1 MDREVQ
7 KMFEEKNKE
16 IIKNNLQLDIERN
29 IASLDDTL
37 INIFNN
43 NFDIAIKNIIS
54 MYEDSRY
61 QESSSTVIKLMNK
74 LKMDTYGILNKLI
87 TDKKDKLINKILDI
101 DFKEKE
107 IEEYY
112 NLVFSTTDEMKT
124 VFSSDDIFK
133 LKDKCIKDFDNY
145 LEKVLNDDAIYI
157 TKSRVNDYI
166 TYRLFGKIEERV
178 NMEFTLRDNSL
189 SNKGKESY
197 EKFQDLS
204 RKTAN
209 I

>member
-43 NFDIAIKNIIS
+43 NFDVAIKNIIS
-54 MYEDSRY
+54 MYEDSFY
-61 QESSSTVIKLMNK
+61 HESSSTVIKLMNK

-87 TDKKDKLINKILDI
+87 TDKKDRLINKISDI
-101 DFKEKE
+101 EFKEKE
-107 IEEYY
+107 IDEYY
-112 NLVFSTTDEMKT
+112 NLVFSTTDEMKKIF
-124 VFSSDDIFK
+124 VSDDIYK
-133 LKDKCIKDFDNY
+133 LKDKCIKEFNSY
-145 LEKVLNDDAIYI
+145 SEKVLNDDGIYI
-157 TKSRVNDYI
+157 TKSRINDYI
-166 TYRLFGKIEERV
+166 NYRLFGKISERV

-189 SNKGKESY
+189 CNKGKESY

>member
-43 NFDIAIKNIIS
+43 NFDVAIKNIIS

-61 QESSSTVIKLMNK
+61 QESSSNVIKLMNK

-101 DFKEKE
+101 DFKEKDM
-107 IEEYY
+107 EEYY

-145 LEKVLNDDAIYI
+145 SEKVLNDDAIYI

-189 SNKGKESY
+189 RNKGKESY

>member
-101 DFKEKE
+101 DFKEKDM
-107 IEEYY
+107 EEYY

-145 LEKVLNDDAIYI
+145 SEKVLNEDAIYI

-189 SNKGKESY
+189 RNKGKESY

>member
-101 DFKEKE
+101 DFKEKDM
-107 IEEYY
+107 EEYY
-112 NLVFSTTDEMKT
+112 NLVFSTTDEIKT
-124 VFSSDDIFK
+124 IFSSDDIFK

-145 LEKVLNDDAIYI
+145 SEKVLNDDAIYI

-189 SNKGKESY
+189 RNKGKESY

>member
-1 MDREVQ
+1 MDKEVQ

-43 NFDIAIKNIIS
+43 NFDVAIKNIIS

-101 DFKEKE
+101 DFKEKDM
-107 IEEYY
+107 EEYY
-112 NLVFSTTDEMKT
+112 NLVFSTTDEIKT

-145 LEKVLNDDAIYI
+145 SEKVLNDDAIYI

-189 SNKGKESY
+189 RNKGKESY

>member
-87 TDKKDKLINKILDI
+87 TDKKDKLINKILYI
-101 DFKEKE
+101 DFKEKDM
-107 IEEYY
+107 EEYY
-112 NLVFSTTDEMKT
+112 NLVFSTTDEIKT

-145 LEKVLNDDAIYI
+145 SEKVLNDDAIYI

-189 SNKGKESY
+189 SNKGRESY

>member
-1 MDREVQ
+1 
-7 KMFEEKNKE
+7 MFEEKNKE

-29 IASLDDTL
+29 ITSLDDTL

-43 NFDIAIKNIIS
+43 NFDVAIKNIIS
-54 MYEDSRY
+54 MYQDSRF

-101 DFKEKE
+101 DFKEKDMDQ
-107 IEEYY
+107 YY
-112 NLVFSTTDEMKT
+112 NLVFSTTDEIKE

-133 LKDKCIKDFDNY
+133 LKDKCISEFNNY
-145 LEKVLNDDAIYI
+145 SEKVLNDDAIYI

-189 SNKGKESY
+189 CNKGRESY
-197 EKFQDLS
+197 NKFQDLT
-204 RKTAN
+204 RKTTN

>member
-43 NFDIAIKNIIS
+43 NFDVAIKNIIS

-74 LKMDTYGILNKLI
+74 LKMDTYSILNKLI

-101 DFKEKE
+101 DFKEKDM
-107 IEEYY
+107 EEYY
-112 NLVFSTTDEMKT
+112 NLVFSTTDEIKT

-145 LEKVLNDDAIYI
+145 SEKVLNDDAIYI

-189 SNKGKESY
+189 RNKGKESY

>member
-43 NFDIAIKNIIS
+43 NFDVAIKNIIS

-101 DFKEKE
+101 DFKEKDM
-107 IEEYY
+107 EEYY
-112 NLVFSTTDEMKT
+112 NLVFSTTDEIKT

-145 LEKVLNDDAIYI
+145 SEKVLNDDAIYI

-189 SNKGKESY
+189 RNKGRESY

>member
-101 DFKEKE
+101 DFKEKDM
-107 IEEYY
+107 EEYY

-145 LEKVLNDDAIYI
+145 SEKVLNDDAIYI